1 MSEYLVLL
9 LLNANVDIHF
19 NAHTKPKIGNPNN
32 LNSLEAKTPKGLNRM
47 ANICPRGENLSFNNK
62 KYNTRNLSK
71 LQLKIVKRCK
81 KLHY

>member
-19 NAHTKPKIGNPNN
+19 NAHTKSKIGNPNN

>member
-19 NAHTKPKIGNPNN
+19 NAHTKSKIGNPNN

-71 LQLKIVKRCK
+71 LQLKIVIKIVAFSS
-81 KLHY
+81 

>member
-19 NAHTKPKIGNPNN
+19 NAHTKSKIGNPNN

-71 LQLKIVKRCK
+71 LQLKTVKRCK